1 MRWKEFWD
9 TFEATVDNNQNL
21 TDIEKLNYL
30 NSKLMDEAKSAVSGI
45 MLSNENYGVAV
56 TLLKERFGDVQSVVN
71 ATTRS

>member
-30 NSKLMDEAKSAVSGI
+30 NSKLMGEAKSAVSGI

-56 TLLKERFGDVQSVVN
+56 TLLK
-71 ATTRS
+71 